1 MRQVNLTIN
10 ISDSK
15 FEQFI
20 ELMQQLGFVTNE
32 NDFHIPEEHKEL
44 VRNRIK
50 TAKKEDYISW
60 EEPQEDYGR
69 AVEMKRILDERLLED
84 EKTYLSS
91 ENSIKQLN
99 KKYGL

>member
-1 MRQVNLTIN
+1 MKQVNLTIN

-15 FEQFI
+15 FEEFI
-20 ELMQQLGFVTNE
+20 RLMQKLGFVANE
-32 NDFHIPEEHKEL
+32 NDFHIPEEL

-69 AVEMKRILDERLLED
+69 TAEMKRILDERLKED

-91 ENSIKQLN
+91 DDSIKKLN